1 MRLFSYLLAL
11 LCVLVFVESSQAF
24 VLGGLF
30 RPRQQ
35 VVIQNNIGVGG
46 GFSQNVFAGG
56 GRGFG
61 LGFNRNSVNIQNN
74 VGIGGAAFF
83 PAQRG
88 FGYGVQA
95 NFYGRASVGYGL
107 GVQRS
112 FGYGYAQPAAFF
124 AAPAY
129 GGCGAALQF
138 AAPVYGVP
146 LAVPAY
152 GGCGGAL
159 GLRFY

>member
-11 LCVLVFVESSQAF
+11 LCALVFVESSQAF
-24 VLGGLF
+24 VFGGLF
-30 RPRQQ
+30 GRRQQ
-35 VVIQNNIGVGG
+35 VSIQNNIGVGG
-46 GFSQNVFAGG
+46 GFSQNVFAGS

-74 VGIGGAAFF
+74 VGFGGAAFF

-95 NFYGRASVGYGL
+95 NFYGGRASFGYGL
-107 GVQRS
+107 GVQRG
-112 FGYGYAQPAAFF
+112 F
-124 AAPAY
+124 